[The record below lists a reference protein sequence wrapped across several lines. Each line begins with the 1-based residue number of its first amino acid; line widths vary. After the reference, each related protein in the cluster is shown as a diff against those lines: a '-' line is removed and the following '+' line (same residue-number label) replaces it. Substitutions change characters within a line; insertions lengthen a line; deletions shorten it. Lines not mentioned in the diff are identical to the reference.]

1 MIILLNL
8 ANHFEEEII
17 EFFTGF
23 KNSVVGI
30 IMDFYT
36 KLVDTFGETPT
47 NILLMGLGFFILI
60 YVLLKIINR

>member
-17 EFFTGF
+17 EFFTGV

-36 KLVDTFGETPT
+36 KLVDTFGG
-47 NILLMGLGFFILI
+47 NS
-60 YVLLKIINR
+60 Y